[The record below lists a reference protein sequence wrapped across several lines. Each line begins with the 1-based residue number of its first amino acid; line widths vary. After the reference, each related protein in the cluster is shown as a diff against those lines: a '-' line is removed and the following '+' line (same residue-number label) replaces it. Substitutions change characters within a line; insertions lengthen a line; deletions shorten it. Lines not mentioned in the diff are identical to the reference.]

1 MILDKNVYILSMQ
14 ETNVQ
19 INLDHELISFPGYK
33 YETETNTV
41 KARVGAFVSSKLNY
55 VRRHDLKG
63 VKSFDYP
70 ES

>member
-19 INLDHELISFPGYK
+19 INLDHELISVPCYK

-41 KARVGAFVSSKLNY
+41 RPGWEHLLVQNLITS
-55 VRRHDLKG
+55 DIMTLK
-63 VKSFDYP
+63 
-70 ES
+70 ESEIM